1 MRIGGAQRICI
12 RDANAFA
19 GRGHEISF
27 FILYG
32 DPDTQPLAAELD
44 TAIRLECVHA
54 RGPFDLAA
62 AVRIVRVC
70 RAQGIRT
77 LISTLNDANL
87 IARWVVIAS
96 GGRIRLFLRE
106 ANDPKY
112 KTWWQ
117 RIMSVLFDGSARRV
131 IAVTDQIRTS
141 MLKDAPWRSR
151 KIIVLHNGI
160 EVPPLQPR
168 ESHMPV
174 RILTVGRLTEQKDHS
189 TLIEA
194 VQELTTG
201 GVPCKMKIIGEGP
214 LMGSLKA
221 QAAPLDDRVRF
232 AGMLDRTGVEREY
245 RAADIFVLSSKW
257 EGCPNVI
264 LEAMAF
270 GLPVVATRVGG
281 VPELVEDDK
290 TGILIRPSDPHAL
303 ADALK
308 RLITDTD
315 LRITLGKAGYQR
327 ARTMFSNEK
336 RFERLIA
343 LLKQ

>member
-1 MRIGGAQRICI
+1 
-12 RDANAFA
+12 
-19 GRGHEISF
+19 
-27 FILYG
+27 
-32 DPDTQPLAAELD
+32 
-44 TAIRLECVHA
+44 
-54 RGPFDLAA
+54 
-62 AVRIVRVC
+62 
-70 RAQGIRT
+70 
-77 LISTLNDANL
+77 
-87 IARWVVIAS
+87 
-96 GGRIRLFLRE
+96 
-106 ANDPKY
+106 
-112 KTWWQ
+112 
-117 RIMSVLFDGSARRV
+117 
-131 IAVTDQIRTS
+131 
-141 MLKDAPWRSR
+141 
-151 KIIVLHNGI
+151 
-160 EVPPLQPR
+160 
-168 ESHMPV
+168 MPV